1 MQTPPI
7 PPNENARIAAL
18 YALNILDTLPEERF
32 DRLTRLAKRVFNVPY
47 STISMIDS
55 QRQWF
60 KSIQGLSLCQTSRDI
75 SFCAHAILYDEILYV
90 ENAIKDERFHDNP
103 VVVGD
108 PKIRFYAGCSLEV
121 KGLKLGTF
129 CVFDK
134 KPRAFTAEDRQLLK
148 DLAHLAEQ
156 ELMVSETIA
165 PATV

>member
-1 MQTPPI
+1 
-7 PPNENARIAAL
+7 
-18 YALNILDTLPEERF
+18 
-32 DRLTRLAKRVFNVPY
+32 
-47 STISMIDS
+47 
-55 QRQWF
+55 
-60 KSIQGLSLCQTSRDI
+60 
-75 SFCAHAILYDEILYV
+75 
-90 ENAIKDERFHDNP
+90 
-103 VVVGD
+103 VVGD